1 MKSTYITL
9 LLIIMIS
16 GGCEDFL
23 TRTPGDT
30 YSETSAYQSLED
42 MVAALNHLY
51 TFLPRPGLNPKQ
63 PVTFGLLT
71 YMWTNDALRRNTNGM
86 TFGADLSWVS
96 SDPHVTIFYR
106 YREIRDIN
114 EFIVRV
120 SNAETED
127 PELVARMEK
136 EARFIRALLYERM
149 LFAYGNVPLVTAPT
163 PPDFFPEPASRKEV
177 FDFVISELDAIDDLP
192 TVRDYPS

>member
-1 MKSTYITL
+1 
-9 LLIIMIS
+9 MIS
-16 GGCEDFL
+16 GGCADLL
-23 TRTPGDT
+23 TNTPGDT
-30 YSETSAYQSLED
+30 YSDTSAYQSLAD
-42 MVAALNHLY
+42 LVAALNHLY

-120 SNAETED
+120 SNAEPED

-136 EARFIRALLYERM
+136 EIGRASGRERGCK
-149 LFAYGNVPLVTAPT
+149 YV
-163 PPDFFPEPASRKEV
+163 E
-177 FDFVISELDAIDDLP
+177 
-192 TVRDYPS
+192 

>member
-1 MKSTYITL
+1 
-9 LLIIMIS
+9 
-16 GGCEDFL
+16 
-23 TRTPGDT
+23 
-30 YSETSAYQSLED
+30 
-42 MVAALNHLY
+42 
-51 TFLPRPGLNPKQ
+51 
-63 PVTFGLLT
+63 
-71 YMWTNDALRRNTNGM
+71 MWTNDALRRNTNGM

-149 LFAYGNVPLVTAPT
+149 LFAYGNVPMVTAPT
-163 PPDFFPEPASRKEV
+163 PPAIGRASCRERGGQYGK
-177 FDFVISELDAIDDLP
+177 
-192 TVRDYPS
+192 